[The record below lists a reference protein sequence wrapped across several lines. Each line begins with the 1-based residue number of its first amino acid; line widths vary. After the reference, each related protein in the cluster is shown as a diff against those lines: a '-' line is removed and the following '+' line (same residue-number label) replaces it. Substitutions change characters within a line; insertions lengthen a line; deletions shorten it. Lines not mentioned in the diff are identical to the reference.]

1 MQGFFLTKAVV
12 WSSRFTYNYP
22 INTIK
27 GECTLDRKLLQKN
40 IDSIFEKINENKQSD
55 TPVELIAV
63 SKYVESDVIREMVES
78 GLSKFAENRT
88 DSLLKKQE
96 ELGELNNDIA
106 WHFVGRLQTRPVRKM
121 INLIDYLHSLDR
133 MSLIKEVDKRA
144 EKPVKCFLQVNISGE
159 EQKAGFKPE
168 EVLSTVEQLEDYP
181 NIHLVGLMTM
191 APHDESEERLRDYFR
206 ALKDLQVEVSS
217 MNLEYAPC
225 TELSMGM
232 SEDYPI
238 AIQEGATMV
247 RVGRA
252 LIES

>member
-1 MQGFFLTKAVV
+1 M
-12 WSSRFTYNYP
+12 
-22 INTIK
+22 
-27 GECTLDRKLLQKN
+27 LDIKLLQKN
-40 IDSIFEKINENKQSD
+40 IDEVLNKMNENKQND
-55 TPVELIAV
+55 ATVELIAV
-63 SKYVESDVIREMVES
+63 SKYVESNVIREMVES

-88 DSLLKKQE
+88 DSLLRKQQ
-96 ELGELNNDIA
+96 ELGELNNAIE

-121 INLIDYLHSLDR
+121 INQIDYLHSLDR

-159 EQKAGFKPE
+159 DQKAGFKPE
-168 EVLSTVEQLEDYP
+168 EVLSTVEQLKDFP

-191 APHDESEERLRDYFR
+191 APHDESEKQLRTYFK
-206 ALKDLQVEVSS
+206 ALKDLQVEVSALK
-217 MNLEYAPC
+217 LEYAPC

-232 SEDYPI
+232 SNDYDI

-252 LIES
+252 LLED